1 MFVQPIQ
8 HKTVLFGPKLVLNA
22 KVILTFSS
30 FFSCIS
36 LNIQHLREKKV
47 MTNPDK
53 SNDDSYSACVHTH
66 AKTDT
71 VNV

>member
-22 KVILTFSS
+22 KVTLTCSS
-30 FFSCIS
+30 FLSCIS
-36 LNIQHLREKKV
+36 LNVQDLTEKK
-47 MTNPDK
+47 NPDK
-53 SNDDSYSACVHTH
+53 SNEDSHSACVHTH

-71 VNV
+71 VNL

>member
-30 FFSCIS
+30 FLSCIS
-36 LNIQHLREKKV
+36 LNIQHLREKK
-47 MTNPDK
+47 TPDK
-53 SNDDSYSACVHTH
+53 SNGDSYAACVHIH